1 MQELIKKLTD
11 TAGLTE
17 EQAKKAVE
25 TVSSYIKDRLPD
37 SFKSQIDNLVNGGKL
52 SEGVKSKMNEI
63 MGDFREKTEDLIG
76 DVRDKTEDIISEVK
90 EKFSD
95 IFSKKEDEKKQP

>member
-1 MQELIKKLTD
+1 MQELIRKLTE

-17 EQAKKAVE
+17 DQARKAAE
-25 TVSSYIKDRLPD
+25 TVSSYIKERLPE
-37 SFKSQIDNLVNGGKL
+37 SFRSQIDNLVNGGKL

-63 MGDFREKTEDLIG
+63 MGEIREKAEGVIG
-76 DVRDKTEDIISEVK
+76 DVREKTEDIISEVK

-95 IFSKKEDEKKQP
+95 VFSKKEEKKPE